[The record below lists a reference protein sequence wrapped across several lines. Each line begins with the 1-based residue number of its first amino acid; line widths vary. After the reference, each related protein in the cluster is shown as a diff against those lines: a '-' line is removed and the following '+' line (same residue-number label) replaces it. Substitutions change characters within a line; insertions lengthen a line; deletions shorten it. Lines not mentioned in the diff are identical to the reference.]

1 MEIAVKTQVR
11 RFMIAGLFFCA
22 FAVPESGHAENPF
35 VHPADIL
42 LRSYVD
48 SRGGVD
54 YRGLKA
60 HRAELDAFIRSLGD
74 VDPKTI
80 AGWPAP
86 ERMAFWINAYN
97 LITLQRI
104 VDHYPIQRGGIIS
117 GFQYPKNSIR
127 QIDGVWDRLATR
139 VAGQDMTLNHIEHE
153 ILRKEFRE
161 PRIHAA
167 LVCAGK
173 GCPPLRNEAFTQ
185 DRLSDQLDDQC
196 RRFLS
201 SPEKFNVDPAKK
213 VVRLSPILKWYGG
226 DFTGVYNQH
235 GEIRGHGPAEGA
247 VLDFAS
253 RYISAEDTSFIR
265 TQSYSVE
272 FLDYD
277 WSLNERD

>member
-1 MEIAVKTQVR
+1 MEMAIKIQVR
-11 RFMIAGLFFCA
+11 RFVIAGLFLCVV
-22 FAVPESGHAENPF
+22 AVPDLGEAENPF
-35 VHPADIL
+35 VHPADSIL
-42 LRSYVD
+42 RTYVD
-48 SRGGVD
+48 TRGGVD

-60 HRAELDAFIRSLGD
+60 HRADLDAFIASLGAAD
-74 VDPKTI
+74 STTI
-80 AGWPAP
+80 ASWPEP
-86 ERMAFWINAYN
+86 ERIAFWINAYN

-117 GFQYPKNSIR
+117 GLQYPKNSIR
-127 QIDGVWDRLATR
+127 QIDGVWDRLTTR
-139 VAGQDMTLNHIEHE
+139 VAGLDMTLDHIEHD

-173 GCPPLRNEAFTQ
+173 GCPPLRNEAFTG

-201 SPEKFNVDPAKK
+201 SPEKFDVDPAKK

-226 DFTGVYNQH
+226 DFVGVYNQH
-235 GEIRGHGPAEGA
+235 GEIRGHSPAEAA
-247 VLDFAS
+247 VLDFSS
-253 RYISAEDTSFIR
+253 RYVSAEDARSIR
-265 TQSYSVE
+265 TQACTVE
-272 FLDYD
+272 FLGYD